1 MKARSSAPEVPWGG
15 RMLGLDGH
23 HLVLASASPRRAD
36 LLRGLGIP
44 FERRRVAVSE
54 ALIDGEAPRTAAVR
68 LAAMKAKAA
77 ARPSEDVLVLAAD
90 TLVVLDDE
98 ALGKPRD
105 AEDARHMLRR
115 LSGRTHEVVT
125 GVAVLRS
132 RDDETFA
139 GWECTRVSFR
149 SLRDTDIQI
158 LVESGEAMDKA
169 GAYGIQGL
177 ASLVV
182 DSVEGDYFNVVGLP
196 LGLLQYL
203 LGKAVMRDGETGG
216 VAGPEED

>member
-1 MKARSSAPEVPWGG
+1 
-15 RMLGLDGH
+15 MLGLDGH
-23 HLVLASASPRRAD
+23 RLVLASASPRRAD

-44 FERRRVAVSE
+44 FEARPVTVLE
-54 ALIDGEAPRTAAVR
+54 ALVDGEAPRTAAVR

-77 ARPSEDVLVLAAD
+77 VRPSEDALVLAAD
-90 TLVVLDDE
+90 TLVVLDDQ

-105 AEDARHMLRR
+105 DEDARHMLRR
-115 LSGRTHEVVT
+115 LSGRMHEVVT
-125 GVAVLRS
+125 GVAVVRS
-132 RDDETFA
+132 RDDEMFA

-149 SLRDTDIQI
+149 NLRDKDIEI
-158 LVESGEAMDKA
+158 LVESGEATDKA

-203 LGKAVMRDGETGG
+203 LGKAVTRDRETGSHL
-216 VAGPEED
+216 E